1 MKKTAALSSM
11 CVVAMSCVAAASL
24 YTSPEFVGASPDG
37 KSVYVTSATGA
48 KMLRVT
54 IADGS
59 KSEWDVVSAKAA
71 KKSPLNPTGVAVAPD
86 GTVYVTAGVEH
97 GELQKFDASGK
108 LVAAAAVGHS
118 PRGPVVSADGKTVFV
133 LNRFSN
139 KVSVVDTA
147 TMKVIKSVAV
157 PREPFAAA
165 LGAGGKLLFVANM
178 LPACRATDG
187 VVSAEVS
194 VIDTATFAVRHVRLP
209 NGSTGVRGL
218 CASPNGKDIYVT
230 HTLGR
235 YQLPTTQLERGWMN
249 TAAMSILCGA
259 TGKYVN
265 TVLLDDLDRGAAN
278 PWGVCVTADGKSIVV
293 AHAGTREI
301 SVIDRA
307 ALHERLKKAVEAG
320 NAPDVANDLAFL
332 ASIRRRVN
340 MGGDGPRGVAA
351 VGSKAVAAL
360 YFAEKIAVADT
371 SAPASPVRSFVVG
384 CASDL
389 SKDRVRR
396 GEMLYNDASMCFQQW
411 QSCAS
416 CHPDGRADGLNWDLL
431 NDGMG
436 NPKQTKSQLFGQFT
450 PPTMVTGIRKDMQ
463 TCNRAGLIHI
473 QFVQRPEEDALCL
486 DAYTE
491 SIAPVPS
498 PYLVN
503 GKLSEKAKRG
513 KAVFK
518 LAKCDAC
525 HGDQCK
531 TPGGQSLYTDCKQYN
546 VGLGVGREAVRKFDT
561 PTLCE
566 VWRTA
571 PYLYDGRSRTM
582 MEVLT
587 TGNPD
592 DTHGETKKLSKQQ
605 LEELNEYILSL

>member
-1 MKKTAALSSM
+1 MKKIVALSSM
-11 CVVAMSCVAAASL
+11 FMAAMSCMAASPA
-24 YTSPEFVGASPDG
+24 YTSPEFVAAAPDG
-37 KSVYVTSATGA
+37 MSVYVTSATNA
-48 KMLRVT
+48 KVLRVKLE
-54 IADGS
+54 DGS
-59 KSEWDVVSAKAA
+59 MSEWEVVLAKAA
-71 KKSPLNPTGVAVAPD
+71 KKEPANPTGVAVAPD
-86 GTVYVTAGVEH
+86 GSVYVTAGVQH
-97 GELQKFDASGK
+97 GELQKFDSTGK
-108 LVAAAAVGHS
+108 LIAAASVGHS
-118 PRGPVVSADGKTVFV
+118 PRAPVVSADGKTVFV

-139 KVSVVDTA
+139 KVSVVDA
-147 TMKVIKSVAV
+147 AKMKVVKTVAV
-157 PREPFAAA
+157 PREPFAAT
-165 LGAGGKLLFVANM
+165 LGAGGRLLFVANL
-178 LPACRATDG
+178 LPSCRATDN

-194 VIDTATFAVRHVRLP
+194 VIDTTTYAVTHVLLP

-218 CASPNGKDIYVT
+218 CASPDGGSVYVT

-249 TAAMSILCGA
+249 TAALSVLCGS

-278 PWGVCVTADGKSIVV
+278 PWGVCVTADGKSVVV

-301 SVIDRA
+301 SIINRA
-307 ALHERLKKAVEAG
+307 ALHERLGKAEKNG
-320 NAPDVANDLAFL
+320 NASDVANDLAFL

-340 MGGDGPRGVAA
+340 MGGDGPRGVAVA
-351 VGSKAVAAL
+351 GSKAVVAL
-360 YFAEKIAVADT
+360 YFADRLAVADVST
-371 SAPASPVRSFVVG
+371 PAAPVRSFAVG
-384 CASDL
+384 NTSDL
-389 SKDRVRR
+389 SGDRVRR

-473 QFVQRPEEDALCL
+473 QFVQRPEEDARCL

-491 SIAPVPS
+491 SITPVPS
-498 PYLVN
+498 PYLVD
-503 GKLSEKAKRG
+503 GRLSERARRG
-513 KAVFK
+513 KAVYS
-518 LAKCDAC
+518 LAKCDDC
-525 HGDQCK
+525 HGEQRK
-531 TPGGQSLYTDCKQYN
+531 TPGGQPLYTDCKQYN
-546 VGLGVGREAVRKFDT
+546 VGLGIGREAVRKFDT

-571 PYLYDGRSRTM
+571 PYLYDGRARTM

-587 TGNPD
+587 TCNPND
-592 DTHGETKKLSKQQ
+592 SHGETRKLTKQQ
-605 LEELNEYILSL
+605 LEDLCEYILSL

>member
-1 MKKTAALSSM
+1 MKKIAALSSM
-11 CVVAMSCVAAASL
+11 FMAAMSCAAAPSA
-24 YTSPEFVGASPDG
+24 YTSPEFVSAAPDG
-37 KSVYVTSATGA
+37 KSVYVTAATGA
-48 KMLRVT
+48 KVLRVQ

-59 KSEWDVVSAKAA
+59 MSEWKVVSAKAA
-71 KKSPLNPTGVAVAPD
+71 KKAPMDPTGVVVAPD
-86 GTVYVTAGVEH
+86 GVVYVTAGIQD
-97 GELQKFDASGK
+97 GELQKFDSTGK
-108 LVAAAAVGHS
+108 LLATAVVGHS

-139 KVSVVDTA
+139 RVSVVDA
-147 TMKVIKSVAV
+147 AKMKVVKTVAV

-165 LGAGGKLLFVANM
+165 LGAGGKLLFVANL
-178 LPACRATDG
+178 LPSCRATDN
-187 VVSAEVS
+187 VVSAEVT
-194 VIDTATFAVRHVRLP
+194 VIDTATYAVSHVRLP

-218 CASPNGKDIYVT
+218 GASPDGRSVYVT

-249 TAAMSILCGA
+249 TAALSVLSGE

-278 PWGVCVTADGKSIVV
+278 PWGVCVTANGKNVVV

-301 SVIDRA
+301 SIIDRA
-307 ALHERLKKAVEAG
+307 ALHDRLDKAERNG
-320 NAPDVANDLAFL
+320 NASDVANDLAFL

-340 MGGDGPRGVAA
+340 MGGDGPRGVSV
-351 VGSKAVAAL
+351 VGDKAVAAL
-360 YFAEKIAVADT
+360 YFADTLAVADV
-371 SAPASPVRSFVVG
+371 SAPSAPVRSIAVG
-384 CASDL
+384 GTSDL
-389 SKDRVRR
+389 ANDRVRR

-463 TCNRAGLIHI
+463 TCNRAGLVHI

-491 SIAPVPS
+491 SITPVPS
-498 PYLVN
+498 PRLVN
-503 GKLSEKAKRG
+503 GRLSEKALRG
-513 KAVFK
+513 KAVYA
-518 LAKCDAC
+518 LAKCDTC
-525 HGDQCK
+525 HGEQRR
-531 TPGGQSLYTDCKQYN
+531 TPGGQPLYTDCKQYD
-546 VGLGVGREAVRKFDT
+546 VGLGIGREAVRKFDT

-571 PYLYDGRSRTM
+571 PYLYDGRARTM

-587 TGNPD
+587 TCNPD
-592 DTHGETKKLSKQQ
+592 DSHGVTRNLTKQQ
-605 LEELNEYILSL
+605 LEDLNEYILSL